1 MDANWSNIGEP
12 DKPSNNTRTIGMVLL
27 GLGLALAGWVAS
39 IIYRLITGDGTREI
53 IYNLIPMESL
63 TVTIKASSEAM
74 VVPDSFFYM
83 VGLFFCVLLLAIC
96 GGIAKVLIANGVK
109 MLQPDIQGS
118 LEHLRKDLTEQINK
132 RK

>member
-1 MDANWSNIGEP
+1 MGI
-12 DKPSNNTRTIGMVLL
+12 L
-27 GLGLALAGWVAS
+27 GLGVVLAGWVVT

-53 IYNLIPMESL
+53 ISNLIPMESL
-63 TVTIKASSEAM
+63 TVTIKASSEAII
-74 VVPDSFFYM
+74 VPDSFYYM

-118 LEHLRKDLTEQINK
+118 LDYLRKDFTDQINK